1 MASATFLPTLV
12 FSAMA
17 SMICDFVNAIM
28 FSSFSIP
35 CQDRKTHMPQQYK
48 KWPPEDNKNQTTNEV
63 LKSGGKTNLC
73 QPRFIGHKLQLT
85 QTPEQKA
92 WAATLLLASLPAQN
106 DIGGDG
112 EPYQVERHQ
121 NGQDLPD

>member
-1 MASATFLPTLV
+1 MVSATFFSTLA

-35 CQDRKTHMPQQYK
+35 CQGRTTHIPQQYK
-48 KWPPEDNKNQTTNEV
+48 KWPPEDKKNQTMDEA

-73 QPRFIGHKLQLT
+73 QLRFIGHKLQLT
-85 QTPEQKA
+85 QTPEQKER
-92 WAATLLLASLPAQN
+92 AATSLLASLPAQ
-106 DIGGDG
+106 DSVGGEG
-112 EPYQVERHQ
+112 ERDEVERH
-121 NGQDLPD
+121 